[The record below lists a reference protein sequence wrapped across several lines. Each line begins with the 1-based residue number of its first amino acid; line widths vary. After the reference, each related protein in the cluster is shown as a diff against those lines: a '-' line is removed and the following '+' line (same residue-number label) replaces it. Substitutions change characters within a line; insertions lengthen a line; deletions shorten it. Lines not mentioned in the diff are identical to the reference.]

1 MKHHIKLFLVTI
13 LSAVLGLGPL
23 VTPGYTQA
31 LNGSDLSKVAGVFV
45 ANNFRSWSARIFA
58 GSIAPASPATFQVT
72 TVPIVLPDGRSISP
86 FWVGQHV
93 TVGTGSLAETMQVT
107 ALSNCTL
114 GVAPGSCTV
123 SGNTVNAHGQ
133 GDLITT
139 ETVGLEEAEFDAASH
154 GGGEVVIDQSWHQ
167 NGGTNAMIIAAV
179 PFQNTTIVDYSASAP
194 QYWLPSQ
201 QNATQIGTPS
211 TLVATAACGG
221 TTTVCSDATAVG
233 TWTST
238 TNHFCIAYVDVMG
251 NEGTCSADA
260 SFTTTASKAID
271 VTAPAA
277 STGVVGY
284 TIYGGTSYAGATQ
297 AAILSTVCTLTT
309 LETVTPACAVTNA
322 TYGQVGSNAQ
332 VATITVT
339 TSPLA
344 LNATTTSSTTD
355 YVGNPGTSTS
365 YKYGPSARAG
375 LSGMLLSYSSF
386 PVGAAA
392 ATTVPNV
399 IGTIAIPPGLMNTVG
414 KSFRICGYA
423 TEATAG
429 STATISNMQLWWD
442 ANGSDTATGV
452 PILVGTNPSTN
463 TLVTAN
469 TDQFRFCYDLR
480 TTVAGAGATAGSII
494 QDDSV
499 YMNQYTASSVATVPK
514 FALGQ
519 GPAAVA
525 SLNLAGGG
533 GFTTRIHIVWLHT
546 TGTDGAGVQLQRVTI
561 QDIS

>member
-1 MKHHIKLFLVTI
+1 MKKIRVLLAFLLCGVVG
-13 LSAVLGLGPL
+13 LLPVLP
-23 VTPGYTQA
+23 TRAQSP

-45 ANNFRSWSARIFA
+45 ANNFRQWQARIFA
-58 GSIAPASPATFQVT
+58 GSVAAASPATFQVT
-72 TVPIVLPDGRSISP
+72 AVPIVLPDGRSIAP
-86 FWVGQHV
+86 FWIGQHV
-93 TVGTGSLAETMQVT
+93 TVGTGSLAETMQIT
-107 ALSNCTL
+107 ALSNCSL
-114 GVAPGSCTV
+114 GTAPGSCTV

-139 ETVGLEEAEFDAASH
+139 ETAGLEEAEFDAASH
-154 GGGEVVIDQSWHQ
+154 GGGEVVIDQAWHG
-167 NGGTNAMIIAAV
+167 NGGTNAMITAAV
-179 PFQNTTIVDYSASAP
+179 PFQNVTIVDYTSSAV

-201 QNATQIGTPS
+201 QNATQIATPAP
-211 TLVATAACGG
+211 LVAAATCSAS
-221 TTTVCSDATAVG
+221 TTVCSDATAVG

-238 TNHFCIAYVDVMG
+238 ANYFCIAYVDVMG
-251 NEGTCSADA
+251 NEGTCSTTAN
-260 SFTTTASKAID
+260 FTTTLSKAVN

-284 TIYGGTSYAGATQ
+284 TIYGGTSYAAATQ
-297 AAILSTVCTLTT
+297 VPITSSVCTPTT
-309 LETVTPACAVTNA
+309 IETVTPACAVSNA
-322 TYGQVGSNAQ
+322 TYGQTGSNAQ
-332 VATITVT
+332 VAAITVT

-344 LNATTTSSTTD
+344 INATTTSSTTD
-355 YVGNPGTSTS
+355 YVGNPGTSTV

-399 IGTIAIPPGLMNTVG
+399 IGTIAVPPGLMNTVG
-414 KSFRICGYA
+414 KSLRICGYA
-423 TEATAG
+423 TEASAG

-442 ANGSDTATGV
+442 AAGSDTATGV

-480 TTVAGAGATAGSII
+480 TTVAGASATAGSII

-519 GPAAVA
+519 GPAAVV